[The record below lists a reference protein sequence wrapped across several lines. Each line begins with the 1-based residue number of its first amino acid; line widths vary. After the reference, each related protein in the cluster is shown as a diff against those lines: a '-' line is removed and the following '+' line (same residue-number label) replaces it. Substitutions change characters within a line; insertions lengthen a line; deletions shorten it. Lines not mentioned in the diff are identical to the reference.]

1 MKEVLISLLKGI
13 GKMVSK
19 IGKFIIIIICIL
31 AGILLVN
38 TLGLIHLLGM

>member
-1 MKEVLISLLKGI
+1 MKEVLINLLMGI
-13 GKMVSK
+13 GKLVGK

-31 AGILLVN
+31 TGILLVN

>member
-1 MKEVLISLLKGI
+1 MKEVIINLLIRI
-13 GKMVSK
+13 GKLVGK
-19 IGKFIIIIICIL
+19 IGIIIICIL

>member
-1 MKEVLISLLKGI
+1 MKDIIVSILQGI
-13 GKMVSK
+13 GNIIGN

-38 TLGLIHLLGM
+38 TLGLCHMIMH